1 MTIRALEGTT
11 IASSDVEQLVCSV
24 CGMKLNLKAD
34 SLHKAVECC
43 GIRYGVSY
51 PGASAPTDPLMV
63 VDAVKLPDEFS
74 QNTEYKLRKATEEK
88 KLEKEEEEQEANAK
102 KEKATTQTTQQK
114 SGQQD
119 KETQT
124 SSRKK

>member
-63 VDAVKLPDEFS
+63 VDAVKLPEQFNQS
-74 QNTEYKLRKATEEK
+74 EEK